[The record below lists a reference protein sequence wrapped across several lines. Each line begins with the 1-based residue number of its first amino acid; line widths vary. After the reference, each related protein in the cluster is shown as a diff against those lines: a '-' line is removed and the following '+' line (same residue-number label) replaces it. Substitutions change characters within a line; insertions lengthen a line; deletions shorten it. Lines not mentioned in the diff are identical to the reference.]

1 MKKDGIYTLPR
12 ETVYLR
18 ESLEDSL
25 VRGVEEEVGIVVKPK
40 RFLGSQISFFKRSD
54 GSNIEKTTLYFLV
67 EKVGK
72 GFKKQE
78 FDEKQDR
85 EVVMNIEEAIEVLK
99 NQHNDEYRI
108 LQKISGL
115 K

>member
-54 GSNIEKTTLYFLV
+54 GSNIEKTTLYF
-67 EKVGK
+67 
-72 GFKKQE
+72 
-78 FDEKQDR
+78 
-85 EVVMNIEEAIEVLK
+85 
-99 NQHNDEYRI
+99 
-108 LQKISGL
+108 
-115 K
+115 